1 MEAVAPMDLPAAPST
16 VLPDLLVPGLR
27 IVFCGTA
34 AGAASAA
41 LGAYYAG
48 RGNRFWPILAET
60 GLTPRLLKPEE
71 FPLLPSFGIGLTDL
85 AKHASG
91 ADADLAREAFD
102 RAGLIRRI
110 AAVAPGAL
118 AFNGKR
124 AAAEFYGLPTA
135 RIAFGAAPP
144 VDGMPPIFVLPST
157 SRAANG
163 NWDAA
168 VWHAFAERTP
178 A

>member
-1 MEAVAPMDLPAAPST
+1 MDLLSPPAL

-41 LGAYYAG
+41 RGAYYAG

-60 GLTPRLLKPEE
+60 GLTPRLLSPEE
-71 FPLLPSFGIGLTDL
+71 FPLLPDFGIGLTDL

-91 ADADLAREAFD
+91 ADADLAVDAFD
-102 RAGLIRRI
+102 RAGLIGRI
-110 AAVAPGAL
+110 QAVDPGVL

-135 RIAFGAAPP
+135 RVAYGVAPP
-144 VDGMPPIFVLPST
+144 VEGMPPIFVLPST

-163 NWDAA
+163 NWDAGI
-168 VWHAFAERTP
+168 WHAFAQR
-178 A
+178 ALG

>member
-1 MEAVAPMDLPAAPST
+1 M
-16 VLPDLLVPGLR
+16 VLPDLLAPGLR

-34 AGAASAA
+34 ASAASAA
-41 LGAYYAG
+41 RGAYYAG

-60 GLTPRLLKPEE
+60 GLTPRLLAPEE

-91 ADADLAREAFD
+91 ADADLATGSFD
-102 RAGLIRRI
+102 RDGLIGRI
-110 AAVAPGAL
+110 RAVDPGTL

-135 RIAFGAAPP
+135 RIAYGEAPP
-144 VDGMPPIFVLPST
+144 VAGMPPIFVLPST

-163 NWDAA
+163 NWDAGI
-168 VWHAFAERTP
+168 WHAFARR
-178 A
+178 ALG

>member
-1 MEAVAPMDLPAAPST
+1 MDLLLPPAT

-41 LGAYYAG
+41 RGAYYAG

-60 GLTPRLLKPEE
+60 GLTPRLLSPEE
-71 FPLLPSFGIGLTDL
+71 FPLLPDFGIGLTDL

-91 ADADLAREAFD
+91 ADADLAVDSFD
-102 RAGLIRRI
+102 RAGLISRI
-110 AAVAPGAL
+110 QAVDPGVL

-135 RIAFGAAPP
+135 RIAYGTAPP
-144 VDGMPPIFVLPST
+144 VAGLPPIFVLPST

-163 NWDAA
+163 NWDAGI
-168 VWHAFAERTP
+168 WHAFAQRSLG
-178 A
+178 